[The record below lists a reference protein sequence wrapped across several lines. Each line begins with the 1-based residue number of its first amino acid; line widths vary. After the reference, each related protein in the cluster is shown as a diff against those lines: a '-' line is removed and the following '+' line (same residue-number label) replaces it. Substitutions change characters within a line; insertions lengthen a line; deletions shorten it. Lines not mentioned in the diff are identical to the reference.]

1 MHDTFLGVQLSLMT
15 ERVTRSQVL
24 KIPFE
29 GTLSKRSLY
38 VYLPP
43 GYDESREYYPILY
56 MHDGQNCFESY
67 VQDSFAGS
75 WHADT
80 VADRLI
86 AQNLLR
92 PFIIVGVSNG
102 QEQRLAEY
110 LPPYVSFRLP
120 KPKGV
125 RKTMP
130 AITGRADKTFA
141 YYLEVAQF
149 IKQHFR
155 ILEGRNHT
163 ATCGSSMGGL
173 FSTYLAWEHPEFAKH
188 HAGLSSAYWITNDGQ
203 GKLLTLERIKTLPK
217 HDVRLWLDSGEGT
230 SNIPGQDD
238 DNKFVTMEAREALLE
253 SGYEEGKDF
262 VYQLAKGGLHNEA
275 SWAGR
280 LDQVFSFLFSASL
293 TKTEAEKRRRGEE
306 ES

>member
-1 MHDTFLGVQLSLMT
+1 MIESLT
-15 ERVTRSQVL
+15 QSQVL

-29 GTLSKRSLY
+29 GALSRRALY

-43 GYDESREYYPILY
+43 GYDESSEHYPVVY
-56 MHDGQNCFESY
+56 MHDGQNCFETY

-80 VADRLI
+80 VADFLI
-86 AQNLLR
+86 SRHLIK

-110 LPPYVSFRLP
+110 LPPYVAFRLP

-125 RKTMP
+125 RKKMP
-130 AITGRADKTFA
+130 AITGRADKTFK
-141 YYLEVAQF
+141 YYLEVRSF

-155 ILEGRNHT
+155 ILEGRNNT

-173 FSTYLAWEHPEFAKH
+173 FSTYIAWEHPEFAKH
-188 HAGLSSAYWITNDGQ
+188 HAALSPAYWITNDGQ
-203 GKLLTLERIKTLPK
+203 GKLLTIERIKTLPK
-217 HDVRLWLDSGEGT
+217 CDVRLWLDSGEGT

-238 DNKFVTMEAREALLE
+238 DNKFVTMEAREALQGA
-253 SGYEEGKDF
+253 GYEEGKEF
-262 VYQLAKGGLHNEA
+262 IYHLATGGLHNEA
-275 SWAGR
+275 SWANR
-280 LDQVFSFLFSASL
+280 LDRVFTFLFL
-293 TKTEAEKRRRGEE
+293 DTFTEEGKRGREEE
-306 ES
+306 ESL